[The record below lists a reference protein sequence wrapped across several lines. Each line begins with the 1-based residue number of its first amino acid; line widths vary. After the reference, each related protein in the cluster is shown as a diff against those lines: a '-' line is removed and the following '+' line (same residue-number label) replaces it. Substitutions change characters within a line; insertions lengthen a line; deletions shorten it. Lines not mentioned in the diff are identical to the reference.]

1 MRWWVPLLFFLLLP
15 LGSAQEI
22 SIYEVGLNV
31 TETAGSIIL
40 SGTEFNAQKEVYFDF
55 LNNHGDE
62 LTNFSYPF
70 NGRVEGLEVRD
81 STEGLNYSS
90 TYQSGRTYITVQL
103 KRPLGP
109 NASRGIDFRFR
120 SSQTPTSFSRGFFQE
135 DTYVL
140 STAHSLLA
148 NVRGFKLVVYLPEGY
163 GIVEE
168 EVTPKPT
175 RVDSDGRRVIL
186 TWELKD
192 PIPAELREFKAVI
205 FFERFGDYRYVRY
218 ILLFIL
224 VAIGLFYAYRYLR
237 EEGISVEDYLDR
249 QKYLYEKIDILKED
263 EQAILKLIIEKDGI
277 DQRDIQR
284 QTDFSKT
291 KVSKILSELEKRGT
305 IRKEQVGRR
314 NKIYL
319 AKKLKET

>member
-22 SIYEVGLNV
+22 SVYEANLSI
-31 TETAGSIIL
+31 TESPGSIISL
-40 SGTEFNAQKEVYFDF
+40 STEFNAQKAIYFDF
-55 LNNHGDE
+55 LNNHEEE

-70 NGRVEGLEVRD
+70 NGRVEGLEISD
-81 STEGLNYSS
+81 STGDLTYSS
-90 TYQSGRTYITVQL
+90 TYRSGRTYVTVHL
-103 KRPLGP
+103 KRPLDP
-109 NASRGIDFRFR
+109 NASRGINYRFQ
-120 SSQTPTSFSRGFFQE
+120 SSQVPTSFSRGLFRG

-140 STAHSLLA
+140 STAHLLLA
-148 NVRGFKLVVYLPEGY
+148 NVRSFKFLVYLPEGY

-192 PIPAELREFKAVI
+192 PIPAELREFKAVV

-218 ILLFIL
+218 IFLFIL
-224 VAIGLFYAYRYLR
+224 VTIGLFYAYRYLR
-237 EEGISVEDYLDR
+237 EEGISFEDYLDR

-291 KVSKILSELEKRGT
+291 KVSKILSELEKRDT